1 MISRLALP
9 ALLLVA
15 VAAAAPAHAQSDQQK
30 LVDKARFTVEEMRH
44 DSEFTYSADLLRRAK
59 AVMVVPELTKGGLIV
74 GGQGGGGVLLAKTS
88 RGGWSYP
95 AFYSIGGATLGFQ
108 VGVQQ
113 AEVIFFVMTD
123 RAMQAWL
130 RNEFKLGTQDGVA
143 VFVVGKEKGP
153 NPESSTGAD
162 AIAWVKATGAYAG
175 ITVEGTSVSFNTDDN
190 RKYYDK
196 TLNADEIVLRGE
208 AANPGAE
215 PLRNALA
222 FH

>member
-30 LVDKARFTVEEMRH
+30 LVDKATLTVEDMRH

-88 RGGWSYP
+88 RGGWSDP
-95 AFYSIGGATLGFQ
+95 AFYTIGGATLGLQ

-113 AEVIFFVMTD
+113 AQVVFFVMTEQ
-123 RAMQAWL
+123 AMQAWL
-130 RNEFKLGTQDGVA
+130 RSEFKLGTQNGVA
-143 VFVVGKEKGP
+143 VFVVGEEKGP
-153 NPESSTGAD
+153 NPKTSTGAD

-175 ITVEGTSVSFNTDDN
+175 ITVEGTSISSDTDSD
-190 RKYYDK
+190 RKYYNK
-196 TLNADEIVLRGE
+196 TLNAEEIVLRGE

-222 FH
+222 LH

>member
-1 MISRLALP
+1 MIPRLALP

-15 VAAAAPAHAQSDQQK
+15 AAAAAHAQSDQQK
-30 LVDKARFTVEEMRH
+30 LVDKARLTVEDMRH

-59 AVMVVPELTKGGLIV
+59 GVMVVPELTKGGLIV
-74 GGQGGGGVLLAKTS
+74 GGQGGSGVLLAKTS

-113 AEVIFFVMTD
+113 AEVVFFVMTE

-175 ITVEGTSVSFNTDDN
+175 ITVEGTSISFNTDDN
-190 RKYYDK
+190 RKYYNK
-196 TLNADEIVLRGE
+196 TLNAEEIVLRGE

>member
-1 MISRLALP
+1 MIPRLALP

-30 LVDKARFTVEEMRH
+30 LVDKARLTVEDMRH

-59 AVMVVPELTKGGLIV
+59 GVMVVPELTKGGLIV
-74 GGQGGGGVLLAKTS
+74 GGQGGDGVLLAKTS

-113 AEVIFFVMTD
+113 AEVVFFVMTE

-143 VFVVGKEKGP
+143 VFVVGEEKGP
-153 NPESSTGAD
+153 NPKSSTGAD

-175 ITVEGTSVSFNTDDN
+175 ITVEGTSISFNTDDN
-190 RKYYDK
+190 RKYYNK
-196 TLNADEIVLRGE
+196 TLNAEEIVLRGE

>member
-1 MISRLALP
+1 
-9 ALLLVA
+9 
-15 VAAAAPAHAQSDQQK
+15 
-30 LVDKARFTVEEMRH
+30 
-44 DSEFTYSADLLRRAK
+44 
-59 AVMVVPELTKGGLIV
+59 MVVPELTKGGLIV

-88 RGGWSYP
+88 NGGWSYP
-95 AFYSIGGATLGFQ
+95 AFYSIGGATLGLQ

-113 AEVIFFVMTD
+113 AEVVFFVMTE

-153 NPESSTGAD
+153 SPESSTGAD

-175 ITVEGTSVSFNTDDN
+175 ITVEGTSISFNTDEN

-196 TLNADEIVLRGE
+196 TLNAEEIVLRGE

>member
-1 MISRLALP
+1 
-9 ALLLVA
+9 
-15 VAAAAPAHAQSDQQK
+15 
-30 LVDKARFTVEEMRH
+30 
-44 DSEFTYSADLLRRAK
+44 
-59 AVMVVPELTKGGLIV
+59 
-74 GGQGGGGVLLAKTS
+74 VLLAKTS

-108 VGVQQ
+108 AGVQQ
-113 AEVIFFVMTD
+113 AEVVFFVMTE

-175 ITVEGTSVSFNTDDN
+175 ITVEGTSISFNTDDN

-196 TLNADEIVLRGE
+196 TLNAEEIVLRGE